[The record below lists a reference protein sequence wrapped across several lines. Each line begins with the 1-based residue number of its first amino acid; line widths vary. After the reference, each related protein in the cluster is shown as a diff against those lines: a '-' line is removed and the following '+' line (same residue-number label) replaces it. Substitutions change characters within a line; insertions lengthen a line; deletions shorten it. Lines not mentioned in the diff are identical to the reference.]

1 MLLCNPVRILG
12 YENPDDPRD
21 PKNGSVRA
29 MEVIRME
36 LGEPDER
43 GRRRPV
49 EAPGSEF
56 IWETDCVIMALGT
69 SPNPADQ
76 EHHGRSGGQ
85 PLGRHHCR

>member
-1 MLLCNPVRILG
+1 
-12 YENPDDPRD
+12 
-21 PKNGSVRA
+21 

-56 IWETDCVIMALGT
+56 IWETDCVRAYCTEGEICGVLRKVYGEYKPHNT
-69 SPNPADQ
+69 
-76 EHHGRSGGQ
+76 
-85 PLGRHHCR
+85 L